1 MPERQNNIED
11 LPIQRISPEIEP
23 DHTTSGLKEMWAH
36 RNLLKDFVLHD
47 IRERYTGGSFGFFWA
62 FITPFIELM
71 TYTFV
76 FHGLIGVNFSQ
87 SGDWRNYALFLF
99 CGMVCWQGLAD
110 GISHATTSVSQ
121 YGHLI
126 KKVHF
131 PSILLPSFHIV
142 SATINQSIRFIVLL
156 CIALVLGEGISWHIA
171 LVPVVMLLQFFFTL
185 GIGLLMSVSQVY
197 LRDTNHWLNAF
208 LLMWMFVT
216 PIFYPASSYPVKYML
231 LLQLNPLAHLV
242 GIYRELIL
250 NHTLPHP
257 NSFVILLV
265 ISMFI
270 FVVGQSVFHHHKSH
284 FSDYI

>member
-1 MPERQNNIED
+1 MPQRRTNIED
-11 LPIQRISPEIEP
+11 LPIRRISPDIEP
-23 DHTTSGLKEMWAH
+23 DHTTSGIKEMFKH
-36 RNLLKDFVLHD
+36 RSLLKDFVSHD

-87 SGDWRNYALFLF
+87 SGDWQNYALFLF

-110 GISHATTSVSQ
+110 GVSHATTSVSQ

-126 KKVHF
+126 KKVRF

-142 SATINQSIRFIVLL
+142 SATINQSIRFVVLIG
-156 CIALVLGEGISWHIA
+156 IALLLGEGISWHIV
-171 LVPVVMLLQFFFTL
+171 LVPLVMLTQFFLTL

-208 LLMWMFVT
+208 LLMWMFIT

-242 GIYRELIL
+242 GVYRELIL

-257 NSFVILLV
+257 NSIVILVV